1 MKAYV
6 LSILGIVVVGVL
18 IDVIIPSGSTG
29 KYVKSI
35 FSIFVVAVI
44 ISPVINLISKAKGLE
59 FSYKE
64 ISINSSFVEYVLN
77 KQVDEIEFKI
87 ESLIEDEGIY
97 NVEVELNH
105 SVEFDKIKYNS
116 CVINLENMVLKS
128 DKSHNNIYEIIK
140 KIVNSETGLTEE
152 EILFYE

>member
-44 ISPVINLISKAKGLE
+44 ISPVINLIAKAKGLE

-116 CVINLENMVLKS
+116 CAINLENMVLKS